1 MKNLLVKFLGP
12 LLAIAGVLGL
22 TGSSILWNFQGRTLG
37 LPATILSLLV
47 LAIGIVLLRPLQP
60 AASAEISE
68 IVEDQRS
75 EVTIIDS
82 TDENSEVQSGQNSE
96 ISELEQ
102 NATVSNL
109 VDASND
115 QKPSLTTAEAIAAQL
130 AAAEADQP
138 ERVLVNFAPNALRPG
153 NSIRPNKRAPGKN
166 LSGFRDMASELFK
179 TN

>member
-47 LAIGIVLLRPLQP
+47 LAIGIALLRPLQP

-138 ERVLVNFAPNALRPG
+138 ERVLVNFAPNALLPG

>member
-1 MKNLLVKFLGP
+1 MWPRL
-12 LLAIAGVLGL
+12 
-22 TGSSILWNFQGRTLG
+22 
-37 LPATILSLLV
+37 
-47 LAIGIVLLRPLQP
+47 
-60 AASAEISE
+60 
-68 IVEDQRS
+68 D
-75 EVTIIDS
+75 
-82 TDENSEVQSGQNSE
+82 SE

-166 LSGFRDMASELFK
+166 LSGFRDMASDLFK